1 MTLRDTSKLIKRY
14 YSPKIL
20 RYVVACSL
28 NSVQFRGNDTVQSA
42 HCALHWQIRP
52 IFPEKSFNVS
62 SKMCLLLPLF
72 IPLILRQTQTS
83 YPRYGLLFPL
93 STKTPKTS
101 FQKERDKSLFQE
113 HYFHLILSKTTK

>member
-52 IFPEKSFNVS
+52 IFPEKVLMFPQKCVFSLAS
-62 SKMCLLLPLF
+62 LH
-72 IPLILRQTQTS
+72 TS
-83 YPRYGLLFPL
+83 YPSANTDFLPQIWFTI
-93 STKTPKTS
+93 SS
-101 FQKERDKSLFQE
+101 FNKDPEN
-113 HYFHLILSKTTK
+113 ILSKKERQISFPRTLFSLNPFKDY